1 VVVSPT
7 PDATHPELAKE
18 LAAAGVPLLR
28 GLRAGLAAVRSLSLA
43 SPMSPAD
50 ELAVAASPLDK
61 ATIRAFEDE
70 IRRHDGGLPTELSQ
84 RLLSSY
90 GVSFVSSMLVRS
102 ADDPAIDKQVAFPVV
117 VKVSSVDVPH
127 RSEVGGVRMGI
138 DSPTKLREAIAQIER
153 GVRAAYPRAVIDG
166 YEIQEEMT
174 DCVEGLVGFKIAR
187 PFGPLTMVGTGGT
200 LAELQADRSVALGAI
215 APRRAGAMISSTRLG
230 KVLAGYRNLVPE
242 TSLEGL
248 ATLISRLAWLAQDL
262 ASVLSE
268 CDLNPVL
275 IRKGS
280 GEAKA
285 ADVLMVA
292 ARR

>member
-1 VVVSPT
+1 
-7 PDATHPELAKE
+7 LAKE

-28 GLRAGLAAVRSLSLA
+28 GLRAGLAAVRSLSTPPPDSSA
-43 SPMSPAD
+43 N
-50 ELAVAASPLDK
+50 ELAASPLDK
-61 ATIRAFEDE
+61 VAIRSFEDE
-70 IRRHDGGLPTELSQ
+70 IRRHDGVLPTELSQ

-90 GVSFVSSMLVRS
+90 GVSFVSSMLVHGS
-102 ADDPAIDKQVAFPVV
+102 DDPAIGRQVAFPVV

-138 DSPTKLREAIAQIER
+138 DSPAMLRKAIAQIER
-153 GVRAAYPRAVIDG
+153 SVRAAHPQAVIDG

-174 DCVEGLVGFKIAR
+174 DCIEGLVGFKIAR

-215 APRRAGAMISSTRLG
+215 TPRRAADMISSTRLG

-248 ATLISRLAWLAQDL
+248 ATLISRLTRLAQDL

-280 GEAKA
+280 GEARA